1 MGNPSLHHDAA
12 TQKSDP
18 DVTMLTLLVQALTAK
33 SRSSVWLTDDIVKEL
48 GGGDRERITRPNS
61 QDQSRR
67 YIQSLSQV
75 YLVEMSDKES
85 TERKHKR
92 GESIANPRRGVGR

>member
-1 MGNPSLHHDAA
+1 MTEKG
-12 TQKSDP
+12 
-18 DVTMLTLLVQALTAK
+18 
-33 SRSSVWLTDDIVKEL
+33 SRGQTVKIKAV
-48 GGGDRERITRPNS
+48 D
-61 QDQSRR
+61 
-67 YIQSLSQV
+67 IQSLSQV